1 MCIRDSNGF
10 PITLEQFHELFT
22 MKIEKLLIE
31 HGFIVIKNSFAGGGF
46 GARYEKNIHKGKF
59 FLAIVCEK
67 KNGFMLGV
75 IFRIIEDNMIA
86 IAKKSDFQYSMENG
100 GGIFLS
106 FDGVL
111 QLKER
116 LCINNHKTFE
126 EFVVLLKQ
134 SILKW
139 SDAVKDIK
147 SIDALINGDIDK
159 AIKNHV
165 HSSVYAPFALI
176 AARLA
181 ENPNFDELAVS
192 LGTYGAGSGR
202 AWGKFNYA
210 EVAVGWPKL
219 VKYLREEV
227 KPLV

>member
-1 MCIRDSNGF
+1 M
-10 PITLEQFHELFT
+10 
-22 MKIEKLLIE
+22 
-31 HGFIVIKNSFAGGGF
+31 
-46 GARYEKNIHKGKF
+46 
-59 FLAIVCEK
+59 
-67 KNGFMLGV
+67 
-75 IFRIIEDNMIA
+75 
-86 IAKKSDFQYSMENG
+86 
-100 GGIFLS
+100 
-106 FDGVL
+106 
-111 QLKER
+111 
-116 LCINNHKTFE
+116 
-126 EFVVLLKQ
+126 
-134 SILKW
+134 KW

-147 SIDALINGDIDK
+147 SIDANGDIDK